1 MKAQDRATAV
11 ASILVASL
19 WVCLP
24 AAAQDTET
32 RDLSGFEAVAVGGGI
47 HLLLRQGDRFIV
59 EVRSDDDASE
69 IITEVVAGKLEI
81 RRERS
86 FGFNWGDAGSVNVTL
101 PKLVALTASGG
112 SEVEAEGAL
121 TGDALEI
128 VVSGGSDVTID
139 VAVDTIEVSA
149 SGGADVSLTG
159 TARAA
164 RLTSTGGSDLNAGR
178 FTAGEVNVNSSGGSD
193 LVVAVRD
200 KITGNASGGS
210 DISYSGQPSS
220 VDIDTSGGSD
230 VRRR

>member
-1 MKAQDRATAV
+1 MNAQDRATAV

>member
-1 MKAQDRATAV
+1 MNAQDRATAV

-47 HLLLRQGDRFIV
+47 DLLLRQGDRFIV

-200 KITGNASGGS
+200 KITGHASGGS